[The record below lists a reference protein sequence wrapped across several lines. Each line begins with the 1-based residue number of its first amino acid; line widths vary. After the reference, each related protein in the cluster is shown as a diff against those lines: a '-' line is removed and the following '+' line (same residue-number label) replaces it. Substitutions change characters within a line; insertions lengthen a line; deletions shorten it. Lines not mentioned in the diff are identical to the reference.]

1 MNADAKSAGDT
12 VPDAP
17 AEVNEKPE
25 NAIANFATL
34 LQRGIERF
42 VSLQKAA
49 LDAVGDQT
57 ADVSSTLRSSLKPF
71 PAPAGTMLLD
81 LTEQAVEGW
90 INAQK
95 NVLDLMVE
103 QSAQAIE
110 ASKGPYGSPSESVAV
125 LSHLVQNSAERTAT
139 AQKTILEFAAKQNKA
154 ASEMIQ
160 KQAGVAGTPVA
171 AVAGSVER
179 GVAAL
184 IDTQKEL
191 VDTAAKMPRPQPAQ
205 RANLALPQQI
215 NNRDARAT
223 TLTEVKP

>member
-1 MNADAKSAGDT
+1 MLQCSISATHKEITMNADAKSAGDT

-17 AEVNEKPE
+17 VEVNEKPE

-57 ADVSSTLRSSLKPF
+57 ADVSSTLRSFLKPF

-160 KQAGVAGTPVA
+160 KQARVAGTPVA

-191 VDTAAKMPRPQPAQ
+191 VDTAAKMAET
-205 RANLALPQQI
+205 
-215 NNRDARAT
+215 AT
-223 TLTEVKP
+223 GAKG